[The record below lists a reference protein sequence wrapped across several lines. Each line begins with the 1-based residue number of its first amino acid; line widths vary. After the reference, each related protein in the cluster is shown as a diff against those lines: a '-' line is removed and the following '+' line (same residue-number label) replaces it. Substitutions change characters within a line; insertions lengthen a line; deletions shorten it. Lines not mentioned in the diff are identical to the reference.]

1 MLAIEEILMKLGSV
15 LIGSAAVIGLL
26 AHGCSGSDHHVV
38 QTGGSGGSAA
48 GEAGASEAGL
58 SGGGNHSVSA
68 AGSSGANASA
78 GADESGGLGGS
89 GIDGGAGGAA
99 AVDGGAGGT
108 GGACVSLA
116 GIVGWWD
123 GDDIQGNSARDR
135 TINANDGTI
144 IFGVPI
150 VPGQVGNAFQFGA
163 ATGAVEI
170 PDATVF
176 ALPTAFTIE
185 AWVNPN
191 AQAPT
196 WWRILGK
203 QTDDQAAASSYIL
216 GLSPQGTVY
225 FALFSAGLQTF
236 ITGDTVVRPGRWSHI
251 AGTWDGTTMRSYL
264 DGVLQTQTMMFVG
277 PPAVMTTLPVRLG
290 KGDGTKYIF
299 NGLVDEITIFNRAL
313 SKAEVTSIVSAGA
326 AGKCKEGARL

>member
-1 MLAIEEILMKLGSV
+1 MKLGGV

-26 AHGCSGSDHHVV
+26 AYGCSGSNRHVG
-38 QTGGSGGSAA
+38 QAGGSGGSGGSAV
-48 GEAGASEAGL
+48 GEAGASESGQSGDGLGESGTGSAGTPNAD
-58 SGGGNHSVSA
+58 GGAGGNP
-68 AGSSGANASA
+68 
-78 GADESGGLGGS
+78 ESPGV
-89 GIDGGAGGAA
+89 DGGAGGA
-99 AVDGGAGGT
+99 

-123 GDDIQGNSARDR
+123 ADDIQGNTARDR

-144 IFGVPI
+144 TGGVPT

-163 ATGAVEI
+163 ATQAVEI
-170 PDATVF
+170 PNATVL

-185 AWVNPN
+185 AWVKPN

-203 QTDDQAAASSYIL
+203 QTDDQAGASSYIL

-225 FALFSAGLQTF
+225 FALFGAGLQTF
-236 ITGDTVVRPGRWSHI
+236 VTGNTVVQPGRWSHI
-251 AGTWDGTTMRSYL
+251 AGTWDGATMRSYL
-264 DGVLQTQTMMFVG
+264 DGVLQTQTMMFAG
-277 PPAVMTTLPVRLG
+277 PPAVTTTLPIRLG
-290 KGDGTKYIF
+290 KGDSTKYIF

-313 SKAEVTSIVSAGA
+313 SNVEVTSIVSAGA